1 MWIPNWGW
9 NEPDQMM
16 GNLVWYCPW
25 WRYLHNTLYQPA
37 LYNMAIRWKNTIR
50 DGGSI
55 ALYPVYIALWK
66 KGWQFKKSGNVQ
78 LWKLISLPIFIQ
90 FMNVFCGGSLDTLKI
105 GKWKNKVTNI
115 NFRGYQTS
123 KRWRGCFSQTKQV
136 SKFSFF
142 YLLWYSL
149 LQLLWKTPPYEEKPL
164 L

>member
-1 MWIPNWGW
+1 MLGSLISLQGRYFYILNNIHRGLSCIYVNTKLRLKWIWS
-9 NEPDQMM
+9 MM

-50 DGGSI
+50 DGGST

-90 FMNVFCGGSLDTLKI
+90 FMNVFCGGSLDTPKM

-115 NFRGYQTS
+115 NLRACKT
-123 KRWRGCFSQTKQV
+123 WRGVCYGQNV
-136 SKFSFF
+136 S
-142 YLLWYSL
+142 
-149 LQLLWKTPPYEEKPL
+149 
-164 L
+164 